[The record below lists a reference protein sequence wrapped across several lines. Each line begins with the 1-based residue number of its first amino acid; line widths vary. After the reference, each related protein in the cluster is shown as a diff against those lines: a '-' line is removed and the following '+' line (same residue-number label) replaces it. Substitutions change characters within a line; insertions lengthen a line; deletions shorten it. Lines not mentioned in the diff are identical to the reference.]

1 MHIRFWG
8 TRGSIAKPGP
18 TTFRYGGNTSCVE
31 VRSDSGTLVVLDCGT
46 GAHPLG
52 QALLAQPGG
61 ISRGHLLI
69 SHTHWDHIQG
79 LPFFAPLFVPGSEW
93 DIYGPKGLSQ
103 GLRQTLAGQMEHT
116 YFPISLDDLGARIRY
131 HDLVEGVLAID
142 DIEISTHYLNHPALT
157 LGYRLRADGATL
169 VYACDH
175 EPNVAAAASGDV
187 EITGTDCAHVAFLDA
202 ADVVVH
208 DAQYV
213 AAEFPQKTG
222 WGHSTAEYVV
232 RVCHDA
238 GVGTVVLTHHDPLRD
253 DDAVDRLLKAVRTRA
268 TTIAPGLRV
277 LAAAEG
283 TTLRIEP
290 AGPGDAPPLREHFPA
305 TTQLDATTLGRP
317 ILIHVN
323 DAGIRDLLLEA
334 ALLEGLPAPVVLPA
348 SATPIEVS
356 ADAYALVLVQHD
368 PPAIDAVTL
377 VHRLRADSTAA
388 IQVPVAII
396 TFDHGLA
403 RRESAVASDWLLAP
417 FGLSYARTKIRAWV
431 LRVACRWIRAQ
442 TPDDEA
448 QRLAALDALSIL
460 DTEPEACFDRITRIA
475 ATTFHVPIALVSLV
489 DRDRQWFKSCVG
501 LDARETSREAAFCAH
516 AVEERCDLIIPDALA
531 DERFADNPCVVGPP
545 RIRFYAGAPLIMRDG
560 SCVGTLCVLDRRPR
574 TMSAVDIAMLHDL
587 RDMVL
592 TELEARDA
600 AADAMT

>member
-31 VRSDSGTLVVLDCGT
+31 VRSNSGTLVVLDCGT

-52 QALLAQPGG
+52 QALLEQPGG
-61 ISRGHLLI
+61 GSRGHLLI

-79 LPFFAPLFVPGSEW
+79 LPFFAPLFVAGSEW

-131 HDLVEGVLAID
+131 HDLVEGVFAID

-169 VYACDH
+169 IYACDH

-187 EITGTDCAHVAFLDA
+187 EITGNDCAHVAFLDA

-213 AAEFPQKTG
+213 ATEFPEKAG
-222 WGHSTAEYVV
+222 WGHSSAEYVV

-253 DDAVDRLLKAVRTRA
+253 DDAVDRLLEAVRMRAA
-268 TTIAPGLRV
+268 TTAPGLRV

-283 TTLRIEP
+283 STLRIEP
-290 AGPGDAPPLREHFPA
+290 VVSGDAPPLPEQFPA
-305 TTQLDATTLGRP
+305 TTPLDATTLARP
-317 ILIHVN
+317 ILIHVT
-323 DAGIRDLLLEA
+323 DAKVRDLLQEA
-334 ALLEGLPAPVVLPA
+334 ALLEGLPTPVVLPA
-348 SATPIEVS
+348 SATPAEVS

-368 PPAIDAVTL
+368 PPAIDALAL
-377 VHRLRADSTAA
+377 VHRLRANTAAA
-388 IQVPVAII
+388 IQVPVAIV
-396 TFDHGLA
+396 TFDQALA
-403 RRESAVASDWLLAP
+403 QRESAAASDWLLAP

-442 TPDDEA
+442 TPHDEA
-448 QRLAALDALSIL
+448 RRLAALNALWIL
-460 DTEPEACFDRITRIA
+460 DTEPETCFDRITRIA
-475 ATTFHVPIALVSLV
+475 AATFHVPIALVSLV
-489 DRDRQWFKSCVG
+489 DRDRQWFKSCIG

-516 AVEERCDLIIPDALA
+516 AVEQRSDLIIPDALA

-545 RIRFYAGAPLIMRDG
+545 RIRFYAGAPLIMGDG
-560 SCVGTLCVLDRRPR
+560 SCVGTLCLLDRRPR
-574 TMSAVDIAMLHDL
+574 TLSAADIAVLHDL
-587 RDMVL
+587 RDLVL
-592 TELEARDA
+592 AELEARSA
-600 AADAMT
+600 AADATS